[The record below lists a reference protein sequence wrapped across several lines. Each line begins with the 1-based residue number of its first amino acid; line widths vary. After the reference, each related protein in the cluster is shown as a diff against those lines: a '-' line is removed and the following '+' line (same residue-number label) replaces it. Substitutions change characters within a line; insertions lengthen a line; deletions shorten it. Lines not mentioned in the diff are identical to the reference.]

1 MKSKQNKNIKPKP
14 KSKKTIIFAL
24 AALLFAGSVY
34 YATVYKENHL
44 KKIIDD
50 QSRII
55 FLDSDQINYIELI
68 NRDAKIVF
76 QKNESGWSIQEPVLD
91 NADNY
96 RMLDV
101 IKNLTSDQYV
111 LMAKEGTDI
120 KWEEF
125 GLDKPIATYL
135 FKNNS
140 GQSQKIQISDLK
152 NYEGLPYARVDNND
166 QVLVVKPQWLSNATQ
181 KLVYYR
187 DKRLYRG
194 LVSAVET
201 IVIKS
206 LNNEFSLQKQDGIW
220 GSVEKPDYKLDQDIV
235 RKLIK
240 DIADTPIQD
249 YLAEG
254 EISKSETKE
263 KKLNQKDSL
272 KVQFK
277 TQNDQW
283 SIVMNLHDIDK
294 SLYALTDRPTY
305 LVKLDLSKWEFFSNL
320 DLDYLRDRKEA
331 LRFDISKVKDITFK
345 LSSLDQQFIQKNKN
359 WIDTNQIDNQID
371 SEKIQAVLETIHDMT
386 IDSFVAD
393 SESAKFE
400 GREMIILKNDDDQLI
415 LQLNWGPSLKKMI
428 NGQEKEIYLARTQLS
443 DLIFGLDKSK
453 IDLIKNTDFKISKK
467 ASDDKN

>member
-1 MKSKQNKNIKPKP
+1 M
-14 KSKKTIIFAL
+14 KSKKTILFAVV
-24 AALLFAGSVY
+24 ALLFASSVY

-44 KKIIDD
+44 KKILENESKIV
-50 QSRII
+50 
-55 FLDSDQINYIELI
+55 FLDPDQINYIELI
-68 NRDAKIVF
+68 NRNAKIVF
-76 QKNESGWSIQEPVLD
+76 HKNESGWSIQEPVLD

-111 LMAKEGTDI
+111 LIAKEGTDI
-120 KWEEF
+120 KWSEF

-152 NYEGLPYARVDNND
+152 NYEDLPYARVDNND

-194 LVSAVET
+194 SVAAVET
-201 IVIKS
+201 ITIKS
-206 LNNEFSLQKQDGIW
+206 LNGEFNLQKQNGIW
-220 GSVEKPDYKLDQDIV
+220 GSVEKPDFKLDQEIV
-235 RKLIK
+235 RKMIK

-249 YLAEG
+249 YLGEG
-254 EISKSETKE
+254 EISKSETKD
-263 KKLNQKDSL
+263 KKLNQKDAH

-283 SIVMNLHDIDK
+283 SVVMNLHDTDK
-294 SLYALTDRPTY
+294 SLYAMTDRPTY

-320 DLDYLRDRKEA
+320 NLDYLRDRKEA

-345 LSSLDQQFIQKNKN
+345 LISLDQQLTKKNKN
-359 WIDTNQIDNQID
+359 WVETNNIDNQID
-371 SEKIQAVLETIHDMT
+371 SEKIEAVLDVIHDMT
-386 IDSFVAD
+386 IDSFVTD
-393 SESAKFE
+393 SESTKFE

-428 NGQEKEIYLARTQLS
+428 NGTEKEFYLARTQLS
-443 DLIFGLDKSK
+443 DLIFALDKNK
-453 IDLIKNTDFKISKK
+453 IDQIKNTDIKVSKK
-467 ASDDKN
+467 ATDDKN

>member
-1 MKSKQNKNIKPKP
+1 M
-14 KSKKTIIFAL
+14 FAL
-24 AALLFAGSVY
+24 VALLFAGGVY
-34 YATVYKENHL
+34 YMTVYKENHL
-44 KKIIDD
+44 KKILENE
-50 QSRII
+50 SKII
-55 FLDSDQINYIELI
+55 FLDPDQINYIELI
-68 NRDAKIVF
+68 NLSTKVVF
-76 QKNESGWSIQEPVLD
+76 HKNESGWSIQEPVLD

-111 LMAKEGTDI
+111 LMAKEGADI
-120 KWEEF
+120 KWAEF

-152 NYEGLPYARVDNND
+152 NYEGFPYARVDNND

-194 LVSAVET
+194 SVAAVES
-201 IVIKS
+201 IAIKS
-206 LNNEFSLQKQDGIW
+206 LNSEFSLQKQNGIW
-220 GSVEKPDYKLDQDIV
+220 GAVDKPDYKLDQEVV

-240 DIADTPIQD
+240 DISDTPIQD

-254 EISKSETKE
+254 EISKSEIKD
-263 KKLNQKDSL
+263 KKLNQKDAL

-283 SIVMNLHDIDK
+283 SVVMNLHDKDK
-294 SLYALTDRPTY
+294 SLYAMTDRPTY
-305 LVKLDLSKWEFFSNL
+305 LVKLDLSKLEFFSNL
-320 DLDYLRDRKEA
+320 SLDYLRDRKEA
-331 LRFDISKVKDITFK
+331 LRFDISKVNDITFK
-345 LSSLDQQFIQKNKN
+345 LSSLDQQLIKKNKN
-359 WIDTNQIDNQID
+359 WVETNHIDNQMD
-371 SEKIQAVLETIHDMT
+371 SEKIEGVLDAIHDMT
-386 IDSFVAD
+386 IDSFVTD
-393 SESAKFE
+393 VESAKFE
-400 GREMIILKNDDDQLI
+400 GREMIILKSDDDQLI

-428 NGQEKEIYLARTQLS
+428 NGTEKEIYLARTQLS

-453 IDLIKNTDFKISKK
+453 IDQIKNTDFKVSKK